1 MKTYSNLYD
10 KCLDHSFIKAMIL
23 EAAKGKR
30 KRVDVR
36 RVLEKIDHYVDII
49 YNMLLTMTYKAHI
62 PRATIIQEGTRPKKR
77 EIRKIRFFDQII
89 HHIVIKACYEVFTH
103 GMYEFCCGSVPDRG
117 IHYGKRY
124 IERWI
129 ATDRK
134 NTKYCCQMDIRHYFD
149 SVDHEVLKRLLR
161 RKITDK
167 RMLWLLDEIIDS
179 CETGIPLGYY
189 TSQWFA
195 NFFLE
200 GLDHYIK
207 EQLHVKYYVRY
218 LDDMVIF
225 GRNKKELHRARAA
238 IAAYLENNLKL
249 QMKEKPT
256 KAKKKG
262 RTIRA
267 FKRDISLWLFCVP
280 GVILTFIFSYIPM
293 YGVQIAF
300 RRFNATAGITKSP
313 WVGMYYFER
322 FFNSPYFAS
331 TIKNTLILSLY
342 GLVVS
347 FPIPIIL
354 ALMLN
359 SFRHKRYRKVI
370 QTVTYAPNFIS
381 TVVMCGMI
389 ILFLSPS
396 VGVINHVLEAIGIP
410 AVNFMAKK
418 AYWRHIYVWTGVW
431 QSTGWSSVIYFA
443 ALAGISPELHE
454 AAKVDGATKLQLIRH
469 IDLPLIMP
477 TATIL
482 LIMNCGS
489 ILSVGFEKAFLLQ
502 NNLNASVSEI
512 ISTYVYKV
520 GLINNDMSYSSAIGL
535 FNTIVNMVMLII
547 VNTISDKLSGNSL
560 W

>member
-1 MKTYSNLYD
+1 
-10 KCLDHSFIKAMIL
+10 
-23 EAAKGKR
+23 
-30 KRVDVR
+30 
-36 RVLEKIDHYVDII
+36 
-49 YNMLLTMTYKAHI
+49 
-62 PRATIIQEGTRPKKR
+62 
-77 EIRKIRFFDQII
+77 
-89 HHIVIKACYEVFTH
+89 
-103 GMYEFCCGSVPDRG
+103 
-117 IHYGKRY
+117 
-124 IERWI
+124 
-129 ATDRK
+129 
-134 NTKYCCQMDIRHYFD
+134 
-149 SVDHEVLKRLLR
+149 
-161 RKITDK
+161 
-167 RMLWLLDEIIDS
+167 
-179 CETGIPLGYY
+179 
-189 TSQWFA
+189 
-195 NFFLE
+195 
-200 GLDHYIK
+200 
-207 EQLHVKYYVRY
+207 
-218 LDDMVIF
+218 
-225 GRNKKELHRARAA
+225 
-238 IAAYLENNLKL
+238 
-249 QMKEKPT
+249 MKEKPT

-431 QSTGWSSVIYFA
+431 QSTGWNSVIYFA

-454 AAKVDGATKLQLIRH
+454 AAIIDGANKLQRIWN
-469 IDLPLIMP
+469 IDIPTIMP
-477 TATIL
+477 TMVIL
-482 LIMNCGS
+482 LVMNFGSIMN
-489 ILSVGFEKAFLLQ
+489 VGYEKVFLMQ
-502 NNLNASVSEI
+502 NDLNMSASEI
-512 ISTYVYKV
+512 ISTYTYKI
-520 GLINNDMSYSSAIGL
+520 GLQGAQYSYSTAIGL
-535 FNTIVNMVMLII
+535 FNNIINFVMLVV
-547 VNTISDKLSGNSL
+547 VNRVARGLSGSSL